1 MIKAVIF
8 RDIQESLVGFDIS
21 GHAGYAERGQ
31 DIVCAA
37 VSFLATTTVNSLEE
51 QLTVSPHF
59 EVDEADGHLHCYL
72 ALEKIDRD
80 DREKA
85 QVILKTLEIG
95 LKSLEQEYGK
105 YIKLL
110 QRRWTKC

>member
-8 RDIQESLVGFDIS
+8 RNSHEYLVGFEIS
-21 GHAGYAERGQ
+21 GHAGYAEIGT

-37 VSFLATTTVNSLEE
+37 VSFLATTTVNSLTE
-51 QLTVSPHF
+51 QLTVQPVY
-59 EVDEADGHLHCYL
+59 EVDEADGHLLCYL
-72 ALEKIDRD
+72 PAKMDGD
-80 DREKA
+80 DQGKT

-95 LKSLEQEYGK
+95 LRSIEQDYGK
-105 YIKLL
+105 YVKLL